1 MPRSIFQTL
10 QAYITFYKALAR
22 DPRTPG
28 ISKALPWMALLYVL
42 SPIDFLP
49 DFIPL
54 IGQLDDLTIA
64 PFLVILAFWLIPK
77 IVKRENKER
86 IIVVNKI

>member
-1 MPRSIFQTL
+1 MSRSIFQTL

-28 ISKALPWMALLYVL
+28 ISKALPWMALLYIL
-42 SPIDFLP
+42 MPIDFLP

-64 PFLVILAFWLIPK
+64 PFLVFLAFWLIPRM
-77 IVKRENKER
+77 VKQENRAKF
-86 IIVVNKI
+86 IVNKI